1 MVGWLDGYFLPAT
14 LLKKKKFRTKI
25 TQNLKIYHHKQKKIE
40 NILPVQ
46 YQQIFWNR
54 TGLLSLLSRNVGL
67 GDLESPPLS
76 CYLPILCQHAN
87 LLNSPQ

>member
-1 MVGWLDGYFLPAT
+1 MVGWMDGYFLPAT
-14 LLKKKKFRTKI
+14 LLKKKMLQNQNNTKS
-25 TQNLKIYHHKQKKIE
+25 QNLPPQTKKTE

-54 TGLLSLLSRNVGL
+54 TGLLGLLSRNVGL